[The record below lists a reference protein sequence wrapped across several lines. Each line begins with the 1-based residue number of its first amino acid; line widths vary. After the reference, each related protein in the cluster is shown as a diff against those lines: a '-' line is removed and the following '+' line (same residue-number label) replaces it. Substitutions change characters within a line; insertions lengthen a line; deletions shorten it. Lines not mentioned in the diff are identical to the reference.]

1 VDCYQWGN
9 QKVYCGDGAYDKAL
23 KQGQAIYQTGW
34 REAENVSTI
43 SIEQLGVGV
52 EFKFPQDWFEPP
64 FTEFVLVSKEELSDD
79 EWKIVFDPLVKKG
92 VSNIE
97 ATIPSDTRFV
107 LLQEMDFGYE
117 STDDDDYLPD
127 KFQAEYQPNQ
137 TLSDYTP
144 EQLTESSA
152 IEGYQPLK
160 YSVVGNRAE
169 GMSCPPATQDSAL
182 NRKNQESTYE
192 NHDYGPRDVT
202 NPGDYWEKMAEF
214 WEVSVEKA
222 KKQNCGN
229 CVAYDVSPRM
239 RECGVGENLG
249 YCWMH
254 NFKCQSARTCNT
266 WAKGGPIK
274 TDKVSQEWQ
283 ERAFGGTKTTS
294 KVATKATRPQVL
306 AADSKEEARL
316 KKYEKTYGKEG
327 AKVRNRI
334 FKRILAK
341 AQDGTKAGQWSARKA
356 QSLAEEYEEE
366 MGKKGKKPYKSSK
379 RTKSQKSLKDW
390 GDQDWRTKSGKKSS
404 KTGERY
410 LPAKAIKAL
419 TDEEYKKTSAK
430 KRKDMKK
437 GKQFSDQP
445 KSIAKKTKKYRAES
459 SKPSSVEISRSTNPE
474 KKLMAIFYDDEGK
487 KMKTTHFGQRG
498 ASDYTKHGDKER
510 MERYLERHGGGF
522 ETSTKEDWKDP
533 TTAGSLSRWI
543 LWNKPGLKSSFDDYK
558 SRFGL
563 KGSLNVSKSAE
574 SEEKVVGKRIKQRG
588 EHKKPSYE
596 LSYKGQNV
604 RAIYYDTTHPNLRG
618 KGYYGFI
625 GIPQL
630 EGYDIADKTIGIAKA
645 RFKGWVDKY
654 TALPPIKRLIVKK
667 QNAESEEKKKYVLK
681 NPDDYFAMLKEIK
694 ANPVPID
701 WKVKMLEKSFPHTGK
716 TWKRSGE
723 YPEVVVAPNY
733 LSIKMNRQ
741 FSDYAFKNRGRG
753 VSYYYKLPP
762 HVKSS
767 KNSMARGTSI
777 YTGSEY
783 DKGYEGKGVSY
794 LDPAK
799 SKQDNLSEVI
809 ETLYLDK
816 DGERTLYTQGTPK
829 NKEVII
835 PDGLQKIMDDINAT
849 EALKYMKGD
858 SRLWLSPKIPLE
870 NLREGMVVRLDID
883 RFGSYAK
890 GKVVKIEPKGEEGGI
905 RYYDIT
911 FDRMIDENWVKS
923 MKFKWQRQQYPGNA
937 TLPVIEKILSKID
950 PKEKEEY
957 VENSRFQTKE
967 YDERKFFTPQIEYDE
982 QIDEYFITGTELSPI
997 KRMIKKKQKAV
1008 AKGAEQETSFPF
1020 LQFTSAVLLV
1030 SVIPLFLDNRRD
1042 KV

>member
-1 VDCYQWGN
+1 MDCYQWGN

-169 GMSCPPATQDSAL
+169 EMSCPPATQDSAL

-239 RECGVGENLG
+239 KECGVGENLG

-274 TDKVSQEWQ
+274 TDKESQEWQ
-283 ERAFGGTKTTS
+283 ERAFGGVKKEAETFE
-294 KVATKATRPQVL
+294 
-306 AADSKEEARL
+306 ADSKEEARL

-334 FKRILAK
+334 FKRILAN

-356 QSLAEEYEEE
+356 QSLTEDYEKA

-379 RTKSQKSLKDW
+379 KTKSQKSLKDW

-487 KMKTTHFGQRG
+487 KLKTTHFGQRG

-574 SEEKVVGKRIKQRG
+574 SEEK
-588 EHKKPSYE
+588 
-596 LSYKGQNV
+596 
-604 RAIYYDTTHPNLRG
+604 
-618 KGYYGFI
+618 
-625 GIPQL
+625 
-630 EGYDIADKTIGIAKA
+630 
-645 RFKGWVDKY
+645 
-654 TALPPIKRLIVKK
+654 
-667 QNAESEEKKKYVLK
+667 KKYVLK

-716 TWKRSGE
+716 TWKRGGQ
-723 YPEVVVAPNY
+723 YPEVVVAPNFMT
-733 LSIKMNRQ
+733 IKMNRQ
-741 FSDYAFKNRGRG
+741 FTDYSFKYRGRG
-753 VSYYYKLPP
+753 VSQHYDLPP
-762 HVKSS
+762 HVQGRSGDGL
-767 KNSMARGTSI
+767 RV
-777 YTGSEY
+777 YVGSEY
-783 DKGYEGKGVSY
+783 DKGYEGRGVHFI
-794 LDPAK
+794 DPAK
-799 SKQDNLSEVI
+799 DILHPHLKDRKGEVI

-816 DGERTLYTQGTPK
+816 DGEIELFTGNTPK
-829 NKEVII
+829 DKEII
-835 PDGLQKIMDDINAT
+835 VPDSLQKIMDDIGAT
-849 EALKYMKGD
+849 KVLKYMKGR
-858 SRLWLSPKIPLE
+858 SRLWLSPKIPLK
-870 NLREGMVVRLDID
+870 NLREGMVLKLNVSNFTGDGL
-883 RFGSYAK
+883 
-890 GKVVKIEPKGEEGGI
+890 GKIVKIEPKGEDGGI

-911 FDRMIDENWVKS
+911 FDRMVDEGWVKD
-923 MKFKWQRQQYPGNA
+923 MERKYQREQIKGLHLGKDRDKIA
-937 TLPVIEKILSKID
+937 TIFANID
-950 PKEKEEY
+950 PKDKQQY

-967 YDERKFFTPQIEYDE
+967 YEEGKYFTPEIQYDE
-982 QIDEYFITGTELSPI
+982 QIDEYFITGMTLSPI
-997 KRMIKKKQKAV
+997 QRMIKKKQKAV

>member
-1 VDCYQWGN
+1 M
-9 QKVYCGDGAYDKAL
+9 
-23 KQGQAIYQTGW
+23 
-34 REAENVSTI
+34 
-43 SIEQLGVGV
+43 

-137 TLSDYTP
+137 TLSDYSP

-169 GMSCPPATQDSAL
+169 EMSCPPATQDSAL
-182 NRKNQESTYE
+182 NRKNQESTYK

-202 NPGDYWEKMAEF
+202 NPSDYWEKMAKF

-239 RECGVGENLG
+239 KECGVGENLG

-274 TDKVSQEWQ
+274 TDKESQEWQ
-283 ERAFGGTKTTS
+283 ERAFGGVKKEAETFE
-294 KVATKATRPQVL
+294 
-306 AADSKEEARL
+306 ADSKEEARL

-334 FKRILAK
+334 FKRILAN

-356 QSLAEEYEEE
+356 QSLTEDYEKA

-379 RTKSQKSLKDW
+379 RTKSQKSLKNW

-445 KSIAKKTKKYRAES
+445 KSIAKKVKKYRAES
-459 SKPSSVEISRSTNPE
+459 SKPSSVEISRSSNPE
-474 KKLMAIFYDDEGK
+474 KKLMAVFYDDEGK

-543 LWNKPGLKSSFDDYK
+543 LWNKPSLKGSFDDYK
-558 SRFGL
+558 RRFGL
-563 KGSLNVSKSAE
+563 KGSINVSKS
-574 SEEKVVGKRIKQRG
+574 
-588 EHKKPSYE
+588 
-596 LSYKGQNV
+596 
-604 RAIYYDTTHPNLRG
+604 
-618 KGYYGFI
+618 
-625 GIPQL
+625 
-630 EGYDIADKTIGIAKA
+630 
-645 RFKGWVDKY
+645 
-654 TALPPIKRLIVKK
+654 
-667 QNAESEEKKKYVLK
+667 AESEEKKKYVLK

-716 TWKRSGE
+716 TWKRGGQ
-723 YPEVVVAPNY
+723 YPEVVVAPNFMT
-733 LSIKMNRQ
+733 IKMNRQ
-741 FSDYAFKNRGRG
+741 FTDYAFKNRGRG
-753 VSYYYKLPP
+753 VSQHYDLPP
-762 HVKSS
+762 HVQGRSGDGL
-767 KNSMARGTSI
+767 RV
-777 YTGSEY
+777 YVGSEY
-783 DKGYEGKGVSY
+783 DKGYEGRGVHFI
-794 LDPAK
+794 DPAK
-799 SKQDNLSEVI
+799 DILHPMLKDRKGEVI

-816 DGERTLYTQGTPK
+816 DGEIELFTGNTPK
-829 NKEVII
+829 DKEII
-835 PDGLQKIMDDINAT
+835 VPDSLQKIMDDIEAT
-849 EALKYMKGD
+849 KVLKYMKGR
-858 SRLWLSPKIPLE
+858 SRLWLSPKIPLK
-870 NLREGMVVRLDID
+870 NLREGMVLKLNVSNFTGDGL
-883 RFGSYAK
+883 
-890 GKVVKIEPKGEEGGI
+890 GKIVKIEPKGEDGGI

-911 FDRMIDENWVKS
+911 FDRMIDEGWVKS
-923 MKFKWQRQQYPGNA
+923 MESKYQREQIKGLHLGKDRDKIA
-937 TLPVIEKILSKID
+937 TIFANID
-950 PKEKEEY
+950 PKDKQQY

-967 YDERKFFTPQIEYDE
+967 YEEGKYFTPEIQYDE
-982 QIDEYFITGTELSPI
+982 QIDEYFITGMTLSPI
-997 KRMIKKKQKAV
+997 QRMIKKKQKAV
-1008 AKGAEQETSFPF
+1008 AKGAEQEDSFPF
-1020 LQFTSAVLLV
+1020 LQFTGAVLLV
-1030 SVIPLFLDNRRD
+1030 SLIPLFLDNRRD

>member
-1 VDCYQWGN
+1 M
-9 QKVYCGDGAYDKAL
+9 
-23 KQGQAIYQTGW
+23 
-34 REAENVSTI
+34 
-43 SIEQLGVGV
+43 

-92 VSNIE
+92 VSDIE
-97 ATIPSDTRFV
+97 ATISSDTRFV
-107 LLQEMDFGYE
+107 LLQEMDYGYE

-127 KFQAEYQPNQ
+127 FLRAEYQPDQ
-137 TLSDYTP
+137 TLSDYSP

-169 GMSCPPATQDSAL
+169 EISCPPATQDSAL
-182 NRKNQESTYE
+182 NRKNQESTYK

-202 NPGDYWEKMAEF
+202 NPSDYWEKMAEF

-239 RECGVGENLG
+239 KECGVGENLG

-274 TDKVSQEWQ
+274 TDKESQEWQ
-283 ERAFGGTKTTS
+283 ERAFGGVKKEAETFE
-294 KVATKATRPQVL
+294 
-306 AADSKEEARL
+306 ADSKEEARL

-334 FKRILAK
+334 FKRILAN

-356 QSLAEEYEEE
+356 QSLTEDYEKA

-379 RTKSQKSLKDW
+379 RTKSQKSLKNW

-445 KSIAKKTKKYRAES
+445 KSIAKKVKKYRAES
-459 SKPSSVEISRSTNPE
+459 SKPSSVEISRSSNPE
-474 KKLMAIFYDDEGK
+474 KKLMAVFYDDEGK

-543 LWNKPGLKSSFDDYK
+543 LWNKPSLKSSFDDYK
-558 SRFGL
+558 RRFGL
-563 KGSLNVSKSAE
+563 KGSINVSKS
-574 SEEKVVGKRIKQRG
+574 
-588 EHKKPSYE
+588 
-596 LSYKGQNV
+596 
-604 RAIYYDTTHPNLRG
+604 
-618 KGYYGFI
+618 
-625 GIPQL
+625 
-630 EGYDIADKTIGIAKA
+630 
-645 RFKGWVDKY
+645 
-654 TALPPIKRLIVKK
+654 
-667 QNAESEEKKKYVLK
+667 AESEEKKKYVLK

-716 TWKRSGE
+716 TWKRGGQ

-733 LSIKMNRQ
+733 LSINKNRQ

-753 VSYYYKLPP
+753 VSHYYKLPP
-762 HVKSS
+762 HVNES
-767 KNSMARGTSI
+767 KNSMATGTTI

-829 NKEVII
+829 NKEVIV
-835 PDGLQKIMDDINAT
+835 PDGLQKIMDDIDAT
-849 EALKYMKGD
+849 EVLKYMKGD

-870 NLREGMVVRLDID
+870 NLREGMVLRLDID
-883 RFGSYAK
+883 RFGGYGL
-890 GKVVKIEPKGEEGGI
+890 GKVVKIEPKGEDGGV

-911 FDRMIDENWVKS
+911 IDRMIDKNWVKS
-923 MKFKWQRQQYPGNA
+923 MKFKWQRQQYPPKA
-937 TLPVIEKILSKID
+937 TLPIIEKILSQID
-950 PKEKEEY
+950 PEEKDEY

-967 YDERKFFTPQIEYDE
+967 YDERKFFTPLIEYDE
-982 QIDEYFITGTELSPI
+982 QIDEYFITGMELSPI
-997 KRMIKKKQKAV
+997 QRMIKKKQKAV
-1008 AKGAEQETSFPF
+1008 AKGAEQETPFPF
-1020 LQFTSAVLLV
+1020 LQFTGAVLLV
-1030 SVIPLFLDNRRD
+1030 SLIPLFLDNRRD

>member
-1 VDCYQWGN
+1 MDCYQWGN

-169 GMSCPPATQDSAL
+169 EMSCPPATQDSAL

-239 RECGVGENLG
+239 KECGVGENLG

-274 TDKVSQEWQ
+274 TDKESQEWQ
-283 ERAFGGTKTTS
+283 ERAFGGVKKEAETFE
-294 KVATKATRPQVL
+294 
-306 AADSKEEARL
+306 ADSKEEARL

-334 FKRILAK
+334 FKRILAN

-356 QSLAEEYEEE
+356 QSLTEDYEKA

-379 RTKSQKSLKDW
+379 KTKSQKSLKDW

-487 KMKTTHFGQRG
+487 KLKTTHFGQRG

-574 SEEKVVGKRIKQRG
+574 SEEK
-588 EHKKPSYE
+588 
-596 LSYKGQNV
+596 
-604 RAIYYDTTHPNLRG
+604 
-618 KGYYGFI
+618 
-625 GIPQL
+625 
-630 EGYDIADKTIGIAKA
+630 
-645 RFKGWVDKY
+645 
-654 TALPPIKRLIVKK
+654 
-667 QNAESEEKKKYVLK
+667 KKYVLK

-701 WKVKMLEKSFPHTGK
+701 WKVKMLEKTFPHTGK
-716 TWKRSGE
+716 TWKRGGE
-723 YPEVVVAPNY
+723 YPVVVVAPNF
-733 LSIKMNRQ
+733 LSIKMNHL
-741 FSDYAFKNRGRG
+741 AF
-753 VSYYYKLPP
+753 
-762 HVKSS
+762 
-767 KNSMARGTSI
+767 
-777 YTGSEY
+777 
-783 DKGYEGKGVSY
+783 
-794 LDPAK
+794 
-799 SKQDNLSEVI
+799 
-809 ETLYLDK
+809 
-816 DGERTLYTQGTPK
+816 
-829 NKEVII
+829 
-835 PDGLQKIMDDINAT
+835 IM
-849 EALKYMKGD
+849 
-858 SRLWLSPKIPLE
+858 R
-870 NLREGMVVRLDID
+870 
-883 RFGSYAK
+883 
-890 GKVVKIEPKGEEGGI
+890 
-905 RYYDIT
+905 
-911 FDRMIDENWVKS
+911 
-923 MKFKWQRQQYPGNA
+923 
-937 TLPVIEKILSKID
+937 
-950 PKEKEEY
+950 
-957 VENSRFQTKE
+957 
-967 YDERKFFTPQIEYDE
+967 
-982 QIDEYFITGTELSPI
+982 
-997 KRMIKKKQKAV
+997 
-1008 AKGAEQETSFPF
+1008 
-1020 LQFTSAVLLV
+1020 
-1030 SVIPLFLDNRRD
+1030 
-1042 KV
+1042 

>member
-1 VDCYQWGN
+1 MDCYQWGN

-169 GMSCPPATQDSAL
+169 EMSCPPATQDSAL

-239 RECGVGENLG
+239 KECGVGENLG

-274 TDKVSQEWQ
+274 TDKESQEWQ
-283 ERAFGGTKTTS
+283 ERAFGGVKKEAETFE
-294 KVATKATRPQVL
+294 
-306 AADSKEEARL
+306 ADSKEEARL

-334 FKRILAK
+334 FKRILAN

-356 QSLAEEYEEE
+356 QSLTEDYEKA

-379 RTKSQKSLKDW
+379 KTKSQKSLKDW

-487 KMKTTHFGQRG
+487 KLKTTHFGQRG

-574 SEEKVVGKRIKQRG
+574 SEEK
-588 EHKKPSYE
+588 
-596 LSYKGQNV
+596 
-604 RAIYYDTTHPNLRG
+604 
-618 KGYYGFI
+618 
-625 GIPQL
+625 
-630 EGYDIADKTIGIAKA
+630 
-645 RFKGWVDKY
+645 
-654 TALPPIKRLIVKK
+654 
-667 QNAESEEKKKYVLK
+667 KKYVLK

-701 WKVKMLEKSFPHTGK
+701 WKVKMLEKTFPHTGK
-716 TWKRSGE
+716 TWKRGGE
-723 YPEVVVAPNY
+723 YPVVVVAPNF

-753 VSYYYKLPP
+753 ISSYYELPP
-762 HVKSS
+762 HVISN
-767 KNSMARGTSI
+767 KNYVRTGTRI

-783 DKGYEGKGVSY
+783 DKGYEGKGVTY

-799 SKQDNLSEVI
+799 SKQDNFSETI

-816 DGERTLYTQGTPK
+816 NGERRLFTHGTPK
-829 NKEVII
+829 NKEII
-835 PDGLQKIMDDINAT
+835 VPDGLQKIMDDIDAT
-849 EALKYMKGD
+849 EVLKYMKGN

-870 NLREGMVVRLDID
+870 NLREGMVLRLGLDS
-883 RFGSYAK
+883 FGGGGL
-890 GKVVKIEPKGEEGGI
+890 GKVINIEPKGEDGGI

-923 MKFKWQRQQYPGNA
+923 KGYDWQRQQYPPNA
-937 TLPVIEKILSKID
+937 TYLEIEKILSQID

-957 VENSRFQTKE
+957 VENSRFYTKE

-982 QIDEYFITGTELSPI
+982 QIDEYFITGMELSPI

>member
-1 VDCYQWGN
+1 MDCYQWGN

-107 LLQEMDFGYE
+107 LLQEMDIGYE
-117 STDDDDYLPD
+117 STDDDDYLPE
-127 KFQAEYQPNQ
+127 KFQSEYQPNQ
-137 TLSDYTP
+137 TLSDYSP

-169 GMSCPPATQDSAL
+169 TF
-182 NRKNQESTYE
+182 E
-192 NHDYGPRDVT
+192 
-202 NPGDYWEKMAEF
+202 
-214 WEVSVEKA
+214 
-222 KKQNCGN
+222 
-229 CVAYDVSPRM
+229 
-239 RECGVGENLG
+239 
-249 YCWMH
+249 
-254 NFKCQSARTCNT
+254 
-266 WAKGGPIK
+266 
-274 TDKVSQEWQ
+274 
-283 ERAFGGTKTTS
+283 
-294 KVATKATRPQVL
+294 
-306 AADSKEEARL
+306 ADSKEEARL

-356 QSLAEEYEEE
+356 QSLTEDYEKA

-379 RTKSQKSLKDW
+379 KTKSQKSLKDW

-459 SKPSSVEISRSTNPE
+459 SKPSSVEISRSSKPE

-563 KGSLNVSKSAE
+563 KGSINVSKSAE
-574 SEEKVVGKRIKQRG
+574 SEERVVGKRIKQQG

-618 KGYYGFI
+618 KGYYRFI

-630 EGYDIADKTIGIAKA
+630 ESYDIADKTIGIAKA

-667 QNAESEEKKKYVLK
+667 Q
-681 NPDDYFAMLKEIK
+681 K
-694 ANPVPID
+694 AI
-701 WKVKMLEKSFPHTGK
+701 
-716 TWKRSGE
+716 
-723 YPEVVVAPNY
+723 
-733 LSIKMNRQ
+733 
-741 FSDYAFKNRGRG
+741 
-753 VSYYYKLPP
+753 
-762 HVKSS
+762 
-767 KNSMARGTSI
+767 
-777 YTGSEY
+777 
-783 DKGYEGKGVSY
+783 
-794 LDPAK
+794 
-799 SKQDNLSEVI
+799 
-809 ETLYLDK
+809 
-816 DGERTLYTQGTPK
+816 
-829 NKEVII
+829 
-835 PDGLQKIMDDINAT
+835 
-849 EALKYMKGD
+849 
-858 SRLWLSPKIPLE
+858 
-870 NLREGMVVRLDID
+870 
-883 RFGSYAK
+883 
-890 GKVVKIEPKGEEGGI
+890 
-905 RYYDIT
+905 
-911 FDRMIDENWVKS
+911 
-923 MKFKWQRQQYPGNA
+923 
-937 TLPVIEKILSKID
+937 
-950 PKEKEEY
+950 
-957 VENSRFQTKE
+957 
-967 YDERKFFTPQIEYDE
+967 
-982 QIDEYFITGTELSPI
+982 
-997 KRMIKKKQKAV
+997 

>member
-1 VDCYQWGN
+1 M
-9 QKVYCGDGAYDKAL
+9 
-23 KQGQAIYQTGW
+23 
-34 REAENVSTI
+34 
-43 SIEQLGVGV
+43 

-92 VSNIE
+92 VSDIE
-97 ATIPSDTRFV
+97 ATISSDTRFV
-107 LLQEMDFGYE
+107 LLQEMDYGYE

-127 KFQAEYQPNQ
+127 FLRAEYQPDQ
-137 TLSDYTP
+137 TLSDYSP

-169 GMSCPPATQDSAL
+169 EMSCPPATQDSAL

-202 NPGDYWEKMAEF
+202 NSGDYWENMAEF

-239 RECGVGENLG
+239 KECGVGENLG

-356 QSLAEEYEEE
+356 QSLTEDYEKA

-379 RTKSQKSLKDW
+379 KTKSQKSLKDW

-459 SKPSSVEISRSTNPE
+459 SKPSSVEISRSSNPE
-474 KKLMAIFYDDEGK
+474 KKLMAVFYDDEGK

-543 LWNKPGLKSSFDDYK
+543 LWNKPSLKSSFDDYK
-558 SRFGL
+558 RRFGL
-563 KGSLNVSKSAE
+563 KGSINVSKS
-574 SEEKVVGKRIKQRG
+574 
-588 EHKKPSYE
+588 
-596 LSYKGQNV
+596 
-604 RAIYYDTTHPNLRG
+604 
-618 KGYYGFI
+618 
-625 GIPQL
+625 
-630 EGYDIADKTIGIAKA
+630 
-645 RFKGWVDKY
+645 
-654 TALPPIKRLIVKK
+654 
-667 QNAESEEKKKYVLK
+667 AESEEKKKYVLK

-716 TWKRSGE
+716 TWKRGGQ
-723 YPEVVVAPNY
+723 YPEVVVAPNFMT
-733 LSIKMNRQ
+733 IKMNRQ
-741 FSDYAFKNRGRG
+741 FTDYAFKNRGRG
-753 VSYYYKLPP
+753 VSQHYDLPP
-762 HVKSS
+762 HVQGRSGDGL
-767 KNSMARGTSI
+767 RV
-777 YTGSEY
+777 YVGSEY
-783 DKGYEGKGVSY
+783 DKGYEGRGVHFI
-794 LDPAK
+794 DPAK
-799 SKQDNLSEVI
+799 DILHPMLKDRKGEVI

-816 DGERTLYTQGTPK
+816 DGKTELFTGNTPK
-829 NKEVII
+829 NKEII
-835 PDGLQKIMDDINAT
+835 VPDSLQKIMDDIGAT
-849 EALKYMKGD
+849 EVLKYMKGR
-858 SRLWLSPKIPLE
+858 SRLWLSPKMPLE
-870 NLREGMVVRLDID
+870 NLREGMVLKLNVDN
-883 RFGSYAK
+883 FTGSGL
-890 GKVVKIEPKGEEGGI
+890 GKIVKIEPKGEDGGI

-911 FDRMIDENWVKS
+911 FDRMLDEEWVKG
-923 MKFKWQRQQYPGNA
+923 MERKYQREQIKGLHLGKDRDKIA
-937 TLPVIEKILSKID
+937 TIFANID
-950 PKEKEEY
+950 PKDKQQY
-957 VENSRFQTKE
+957 VENNRFQTKE
-967 YDERKFFTPQIEYDE
+967 YEEGKYFTPKIEFDE
-982 QIDEYFITGTELSPI
+982 TANSYYVTGSPLSPLDKLI
-997 KRMIKKKQKAV
+997 RQINMKQMATENKKP
-1008 AKGAEQETSFPF
+1008 FPF
-1020 LQFTSAVLLV
+1020 LKMFAVGFAIGI
-1030 SVIPLFLDNRRD
+1030 IPLFLDNRRD

>member
-1 VDCYQWGN
+1 M
-9 QKVYCGDGAYDKAL
+9 
-23 KQGQAIYQTGW
+23 
-34 REAENVSTI
+34 
-43 SIEQLGVGV
+43 GV

-64 FTEFVLVSKEELSDD
+64 YTEFVLVSKEELSED

-117 STDDDDYLPD
+117 SDDDDDYLPD
-127 KFQAEYQPNQ
+127 SLSDFEAEYQPTQ
-137 TLSDYTP
+137 TLSDYSP

-152 IEGYQPLK
+152 IEGFQPLK
-160 YSVVGNRAE
+160 YSVVSSNAE
-169 GMSCPPATQDSAL
+169 EMSCPPATQDSAL

-239 RECGVGENLG
+239 KECGVGENLG

-283 ERAFGGTKTTS
+283 ERAFGGVK
-294 KVATKATRPQVL
+294 
-306 AADSKEEARL
+306 KEAEMDAKEKARL
-316 KKYEKTYGKEG
+316 KKYEKTYGKDG

-334 FKRILAK
+334 FKKILGK
-341 AQDGTKAGQWSARKA
+341 KQDGTKANQWSARKA
-356 QSLAEEYEEE
+356 QSLTEDYEKA
-366 MGKKGKKPYKSSK
+366 MARKNKRPYKSAK
-379 RTKSQKSLKDW
+379 RSKSQKSLKDW
-390 GDQDWRTKSGKKSS
+390 GDQDWKTKSGKKSS

-410 LPAKAIKAL
+410 LPAKAIDSL

-459 SKPSSVEISRSTNPE
+459 SKPSSVEISRSTKPE
-474 KKLMAIFYDDEGK
+474 KKLMAIFYDGEGK

-563 KGSLNVSKSAE
+563 KGSINVSKSAE
-574 SEEKVVGKRIKQRG
+574 SEEK
-588 EHKKPSYE
+588 
-596 LSYKGQNV
+596 
-604 RAIYYDTTHPNLRG
+604 
-618 KGYYGFI
+618 
-625 GIPQL
+625 
-630 EGYDIADKTIGIAKA
+630 
-645 RFKGWVDKY
+645 
-654 TALPPIKRLIVKK
+654 
-667 QNAESEEKKKYVLK
+667 KKYILK
-681 NPDDYFAMLKEIK
+681 NPNDYFAMLKEIK

-701 WKVKMLEKSFPHTGK
+701 WKVKILEKSFPHTGK
-716 TWKRSGE
+716 TWKRGGE

-733 LSIKMNRQ
+733 LSIKMNGQ
-741 FSDYAFKNRGRG
+741 FSNFASKNRGRG
-753 VSYYYKLPP
+753 MTYYYQLPP
-762 HVKSS
+762 HVKKQGRLYDPSRGRPDNRTRS
-767 KNSMARGTSI
+767 LFTQEVNMRKDMKVQRRVISMTLQGMARS
-777 YTGSEY
+777 
-783 DKGYEGKGVSY
+783 
-794 LDPAK
+794 
-799 SKQDNLSEVI
+799 
-809 ETLYLDK
+809 
-816 DGERTLYTQGTPK
+816 
-829 NKEVII
+829 
-835 PDGLQKIMDDINAT
+835 
-849 EALKYMKGD
+849 
-858 SRLWLSPKIPLE
+858 
-870 NLREGMVVRLDID
+870 
-883 RFGSYAK
+883 
-890 GKVVKIEPKGEEGGI
+890 
-905 RYYDIT
+905 
-911 FDRMIDENWVKS
+911 
-923 MKFKWQRQQYPGNA
+923 
-937 TLPVIEKILSKID
+937 
-950 PKEKEEY
+950 
-957 VENSRFQTKE
+957 
-967 YDERKFFTPQIEYDE
+967 
-982 QIDEYFITGTELSPI
+982 
-997 KRMIKKKQKAV
+997 
-1008 AKGAEQETSFPF
+1008 
-1020 LQFTSAVLLV
+1020 
-1030 SVIPLFLDNRRD
+1030 
-1042 KV
+1042 

>member
-1 VDCYQWGN
+1 MDCYQWGN

-169 GMSCPPATQDSAL
+169 EMSCPPATQDSAL

-239 RECGVGENLG
+239 KECGVGENLG

-274 TDKVSQEWQ
+274 TDKESQEWQ
-283 ERAFGGTKTTS
+283 ERAFGGVKKEAETFE
-294 KVATKATRPQVL
+294 
-306 AADSKEEARL
+306 ADSKEEARL

-334 FKRILAK
+334 FKRILAN

-356 QSLAEEYEEE
+356 QSLTEDYEKA

-379 RTKSQKSLKDW
+379 KTKSQKSLKDW

-487 KMKTTHFGQRG
+487 KLKTTHFGQRG

-574 SEEKVVGKRIKQRG
+574 SEEK
-588 EHKKPSYE
+588 
-596 LSYKGQNV
+596 
-604 RAIYYDTTHPNLRG
+604 
-618 KGYYGFI
+618 
-625 GIPQL
+625 
-630 EGYDIADKTIGIAKA
+630 
-645 RFKGWVDKY
+645 
-654 TALPPIKRLIVKK
+654 
-667 QNAESEEKKKYVLK
+667 KKYVLK

-716 TWKRSGE
+716 TWKRGGE
-723 YPEVVVAPNY
+723 YPVVVVAPNF

-753 VSYYYKLPP
+753 VSQYYKLPP
-762 HVKSS
+762 HVKG
-767 KNSMARGTSI
+767 RGKKQHGLT

-783 DKGYEGKGVSY
+783 DKGYEGKGVHFN
-794 LDPAK
+794 DPAR
-799 SKQDNLSEVI
+799 DGEVI
-809 ETLYLDK
+809 DTLYIDK
-816 DGERTLYTQGTPK
+816 DGEKQLYTTGTPK
-829 NKEVII
+829 DKEII
-835 PDGLQKIMDDINAT
+835 VPDALQKIMEDINAT
-849 EALKYMKGD
+849 EVLKYMKEE
-858 SRLWLSPKIPLE
+858 SRLWLSPKIPFE
-870 NLREGMVVRLDID
+870 NLREGMVLRLGID
-883 RFGSYAK
+883 RFGGDGL
-890 GKVVKIEPKGEEGGI
+890 GKVVKIEPKGEDGGV

-911 FDRMIDENWVKS
+911 LDRMIDEKWVKS
-923 MKFKWQRQQYPGNA
+923 KGYDWQRQQYPPNA
-937 TLPVIEKILSKID
+937 SYLEIEKILSQID

-997 KRMIKKKQKAV
+997 KRMIKKKQKAI

>member
-1 VDCYQWGN
+1 MDCYQWGN

-169 GMSCPPATQDSAL
+169 EMSCPPATQDSAL

-239 RECGVGENLG
+239 KECGVGENLG

-274 TDKVSQEWQ
+274 TDKESQEWQ
-283 ERAFGGTKTTS
+283 ERAFGGVKKEAETFE
-294 KVATKATRPQVL
+294 
-306 AADSKEEARL
+306 ADSKEEARL

-334 FKRILAK
+334 FKRILAN

-356 QSLAEEYEEE
+356 QSLTEDYEKA

-379 RTKSQKSLKDW
+379 KTKSQKSLKDW

-487 KMKTTHFGQRG
+487 KLKTTHFGQRG

-543 LWNKPGLKSSFDDYK
+543 LWNKPSLKSSFDDYK
-558 SRFGL
+558 RRFGL
-563 KGSLNVSKSAE
+563 KGSINVSKS
-574 SEEKVVGKRIKQRG
+574 
-588 EHKKPSYE
+588 
-596 LSYKGQNV
+596 
-604 RAIYYDTTHPNLRG
+604 
-618 KGYYGFI
+618 
-625 GIPQL
+625 
-630 EGYDIADKTIGIAKA
+630 
-645 RFKGWVDKY
+645 
-654 TALPPIKRLIVKK
+654 
-667 QNAESEEKKKYVLK
+667 AESEEKKKYVLK

-716 TWKRSGE
+716 TWKRGGQ
-723 YPEVVVAPNY
+723 YPEVVVAPNFMT
-733 LSIKMNRQ
+733 IKMNRQ
-741 FSDYAFKNRGRG
+741 FTDYAFKNRGRG
-753 VSYYYKLPP
+753 VSQHYDLPP
-762 HVKSS
+762 HVQGRS
-767 KNSMARGTSI
+767 KDNLRV
-777 YTGSEY
+777 YVGSEY
-783 DKGYEGKGVSY
+783 DKGYEGRGVHFI
-794 LDPAK
+794 DPAK
-799 SKQDNLSEVI
+799 DILHPMLKDRKGEVI
-809 ETLYLDK
+809 ETMYLDK
-816 DGERTLYTQGTPK
+816 DGEIELFTGNTPK
-829 NKEVII
+829 DKEII
-835 PDGLQKIMDDINAT
+835 VPDSLQKIMDDIGAT
-849 EALKYMKGD
+849 KVLKYMKGR
-858 SRLWLSPKIPLE
+858 SRLWLSPKIPLK
-870 NLREGMVVRLDID
+870 NLREGMVLKLNVSNFTGDGL
-883 RFGSYAK
+883 
-890 GKVVKIEPKGEEGGI
+890 GKIVKIEPKGEDGGI

-911 FDRMIDENWVKS
+911 FDRMIDKEWVKD
-923 MKFKWQRQQYPGNA
+923 MERKYQREQIKG
-937 TLPVIEKILSKID
+937 LHLSKDRDKIATIFANID
-950 PKEKEEY
+950 PKDKQQY

-967 YDERKFFTPQIEYDE
+967 YEEGKYFTPEIQYDE
-982 QIDEYFITGTELSPI
+982 QIDEYFITGMTLSPI
-997 KRMIKKKQKAV
+997 QRMIKKKQKAV

>member
-1 VDCYQWGN
+1 MDCYQWGN

-169 GMSCPPATQDSAL
+169 EMSCPPATQDSAL

-356 QSLAEEYEEE
+356 QSLTEDYEKA

-379 RTKSQKSLKDW
+379 KTKSQKSLKDW

-487 KMKTTHFGQRG
+487 KVKTTHFGQRG

-574 SEEKVVGKRIKQRG
+574 SEEKKR
-588 EHKKPSYE
+588 
-596 LSYKGQNV
+596 
-604 RAIYYDTTHPNLRG
+604 
-618 KGYYGFI
+618 
-625 GIPQL
+625 
-630 EGYDIADKTIGIAKA
+630 
-645 RFKGWVDKY
+645 
-654 TALPPIKRLIVKK
+654 
-667 QNAESEEKKKYVLK
+667 YVLK

-716 TWKRSGE
+716 TWKRGGQ
-723 YPEVVVAPNY
+723 YPEVVVAPNFMT
-733 LSIKMNRQ
+733 IKMNRQ
-741 FSDYAFKNRGRG
+741 FTDYAFKNRGRG
-753 VSYYYKLPP
+753 VSQHYDLPP
-762 HVKSS
+762 HVQGRSGDGL
-767 KNSMARGTSI
+767 RV
-777 YTGSEY
+777 YVGSEY
-783 DKGYEGKGVSY
+783 DKGYEGRGVHFI
-794 LDPAK
+794 DPAK
-799 SKQDNLSEVI
+799 DILHPMLKDRKGEVI

-816 DGERTLYTQGTPK
+816 DGKTELFTGNTPK
-829 NKEVII
+829 DKEII
-835 PDGLQKIMDDINAT
+835 VPDSLQKIMDDIGAT
-849 EALKYMKGD
+849 KVLKYMKGR
-858 SRLWLSPKIPLE
+858 SRLWLSPKIPLK
-870 NLREGMVVRLDID
+870 NLREGMVLKLNVSNFAGDGL
-883 RFGSYAK
+883 
-890 GKVVKIEPKGEEGGI
+890 GKIVKIEPKGEDGGI

-911 FDRMIDENWVKS
+911 FDRMIDEEWVKGMES
-923 MKFKWQRQQYPGNA
+923 KYQREQIKGLHLGKDRDKIA
-937 TLPVIEKILSKID
+937 TIFANID
-950 PKEKEEY
+950 PKDKQQY

-967 YDERKFFTPQIEYDE
+967 YEEGKDFTPEIQYDE
-982 QIDEYFITGTELSPI
+982 QIDEYFITGMTLSPI
-997 KRMIKKKQKAV
+997 QRMIKKKQKAV

>member
-1 VDCYQWGN
+1 MDCYQWGN

-169 GMSCPPATQDSAL
+169 EMSCPPATQDSAL

-356 QSLAEEYEEE
+356 QSLTEDYEKA

-379 RTKSQKSLKDW
+379 KTKSQKSLKDW

-459 SKPSSVEISRSTNPE
+459 SKPSSVEISRSSNPE
-474 KKLMAIFYDDEGK
+474 KKLMAVFYDDEGK

-574 SEEKVVGKRIKQRG
+574 SEEKKR
-588 EHKKPSYE
+588 
-596 LSYKGQNV
+596 
-604 RAIYYDTTHPNLRG
+604 
-618 KGYYGFI
+618 
-625 GIPQL
+625 
-630 EGYDIADKTIGIAKA
+630 
-645 RFKGWVDKY
+645 
-654 TALPPIKRLIVKK
+654 
-667 QNAESEEKKKYVLK
+667 YVLK

-716 TWKRSGE
+716 TWKRGGQ
-723 YPEVVVAPNY
+723 YPEVVVAPNFMT
-733 LSIKMNRQ
+733 IKMNRQ
-741 FSDYAFKNRGRG
+741 FTDYAFKNRGRG
-753 VSYYYKLPP
+753 VSQHYDLPP
-762 HVKSS
+762 HVQGRSGDGL
-767 KNSMARGTSI
+767 RV
-777 YTGSEY
+777 YVGSEY
-783 DKGYEGKGVSY
+783 DKGYEGRGVHFI
-794 LDPAK
+794 DPAK
-799 SKQDNLSEVI
+799 DILHPMLKDRKGEVI

-816 DGERTLYTQGTPK
+816 DGKTELFTGNTPK
-829 NKEVII
+829 DKEII
-835 PDGLQKIMDDINAT
+835 VPDSLQKIMDDIGAT
-849 EALKYMKGD
+849 KVLKYMKGR
-858 SRLWLSPKIPLE
+858 SRLWLSPKIPLK
-870 NLREGMVVRLDID
+870 NLREGMVLKLNVSNFAGDGL
-883 RFGSYAK
+883 
-890 GKVVKIEPKGEEGGI
+890 GKIVKIEPKGEDGGI

-911 FDRMIDENWVKS
+911 FDRMIDEEWVKGMES
-923 MKFKWQRQQYPGNA
+923 KYQREQIKGLHLGKDRDKIA
-937 TLPVIEKILSKID
+937 TIFANID
-950 PKEKEEY
+950 PKDKQQY

-967 YDERKFFTPQIEYDE
+967 YEEGKDFTPEIQYDE
-982 QIDEYFITGTELSPI
+982 QIDEYFITGMTLSPI
-997 KRMIKKKQKAV
+997 QRMIKKKQKAV